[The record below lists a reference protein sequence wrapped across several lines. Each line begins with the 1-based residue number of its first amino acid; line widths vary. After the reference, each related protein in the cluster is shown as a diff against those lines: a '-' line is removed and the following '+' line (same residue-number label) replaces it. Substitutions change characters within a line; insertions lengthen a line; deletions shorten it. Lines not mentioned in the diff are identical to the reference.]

1 MARARARRA
10 RAGRAKANEYD
21 KIACMCCE
29 LDQSFLVT
37 ERDLSYACT
46 TLHEAVLHA
55 MITTVA
61 QL

>member
-1 MARARARRA
+1 MARAGARRA

-46 TLHEAVLHA
+46 TLHEAVL
-55 MITTVA
+55 M
-61 QL
+61 Q